1 VQCEFA
7 DLSAGNAA
15 RLDGLDGPATV
26 DDEADAGN
34 EGRIGGQQKPDGGQ
48 TVLHRMPS
56 GRAARPGPAEGY
68 HRGFADLV
76 GAQRG
81 AEVTQPGFGSRDAD
95 GRQRM
100 IHELRSPAERLDRI
114 IVVSHQED
122 FTDRTLFPAECVLR
136 KEGTRTTV
144 EKVS

>member
-1 VQCEFA
+1 MQCEFA
-7 DLSAGNAA
+7 DLSTGNAA
-15 RLDGLDGPATV
+15 RLDGLDGPAAV
-26 DDEADAGN
+26 DDEVDAGD
-34 EGRIGGQQKPDGGQ
+34 EGRVGGQQEPDGAQ
-48 TVLHRMPS
+48 TVLQRMPS
-56 GRAARPGPAEGY
+56 GRAAAPGPAEGY
-68 HRGFADLV
+68 HRGFAHLV

-81 AEVTQPGFGSRDAD
+81 VEVTQPGFGSLDAD

-100 IHELRSPAERLDRI
+100 IHELRSLAERLDRI
-114 IVVSHQED
+114 IVVSHHED